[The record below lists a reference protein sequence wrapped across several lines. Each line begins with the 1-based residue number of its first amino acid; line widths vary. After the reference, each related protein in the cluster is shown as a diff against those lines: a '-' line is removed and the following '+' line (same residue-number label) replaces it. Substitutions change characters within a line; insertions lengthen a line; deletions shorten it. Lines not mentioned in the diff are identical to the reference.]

1 MLEMQGQAAI
11 VTGSSRGIGR
21 AIAVSLGAQGC
32 QVVVNYHQN
41 EAAALQTAE
50 LVRAAG
56 GTALVVQAD
65 VAVAEQAQQLVD
77 DTLKAFG
84 RLDILV
90 NNAGITRDGLS
101 MRMPES
107 DWDAVVDTNLKSAF
121 HCCKAAQRTMLRARY
136 GRIVNIGSVA
146 GLLGNAGQVNYSSAK
161 AGLVG
166 LTKALARELAPR
178 GITVNLVAPG
188 YVETDMTAKLSPEM
202 MEKAKAAIP
211 LQRLAKP
218 DEIAR
223 AVVFLAS
230 PGAGYITGQVLAV
243 DGGIAM

>member
-50 LVRAAG
+50 LVRGAG

-65 VAVAEQAQQLVD
+65 VAIAEQAQQLID

-101 MRMPES
+101 MRMRS
-107 DWDAVVDTNLKSAF
+107 DWDAGRYESEERF

-223 AVVFLAS
+223 AVVFFAS